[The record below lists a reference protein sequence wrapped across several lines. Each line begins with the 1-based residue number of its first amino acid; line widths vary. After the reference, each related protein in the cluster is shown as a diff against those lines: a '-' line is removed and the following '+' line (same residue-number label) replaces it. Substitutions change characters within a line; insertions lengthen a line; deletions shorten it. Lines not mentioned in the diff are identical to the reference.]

1 MALIECPNCHK
12 KVSDSCRA
20 CIHCGAELR
29 ERSAVPAAASETD
42 AAKKFGKLPQEEQDA
57 LRAEFLR
64 EYPKYEE
71 LEERGRDFKK
81 LLGWT
86 PAEMFVLVALM
97 LIGRLWLGEEDIV
110 SRGYFLAGACL
121 AIVLFVKGLVSN
133 IALFIAVRVNEKHRL
148 IALKRFQDWL
158 RKEKDIEYIVKF
170 DTFTKRSK
178 KYFDRIDL
186 RVEPY

>member
-1 MALIECPNCHK
+1 
-12 KVSDSCRA
+12 
-20 CIHCGAELR
+20 
-29 ERSAVPAAASETD
+29 
-42 AAKKFGKLPQEEQDA
+42 
-57 LRAEFLR
+57 
-64 EYPKYEE
+64 
-71 LEERGRDFKK
+71 
-81 LLGWT
+81 
-86 PAEMFVLVALM
+86 MFVLVALM